1 MKSILFPT
9 DFSQCASN
17 AFTHALELAS
27 QQNAELIVLHIVFP
41 NEGVDNNIYNAFWTD
56 DYLAEREKGMKDWI
70 RRKLRKPEHKKV
82 RITSLTQIGFPVAT
96 ISEVAETNKVDLIV
110 MGTTGATGMRGVLLG
125 SVAAGVIGK
134 TAIPVLVVPKKAAYT
149 PMRNVVMA
157 TDFNLRISEASKLLL
172 QRWLKLNKSQLH
184 IVHILDKPGERVDQ
198 NKESVLAGKLGIMP
212 KDFHY
217 LHDRNVP
224 QAVSNFMD
232 SLDAQA
238 LVTIARDH
246 SLLHRLFFDSV
257 TRKLAHRVR
266 TPMLVLHEHA

>member
-41 NEGVDNNIYNAFWTD
+41 NEGVDNNVYNAFWTD
-56 DYLAEREKGMKDWI
+56 DYLAQREKGMKDWI

-96 ISEVAETNKVDLIV
+96 ISKVAETNKVDLIV

-125 SVAAGVIGK
+125 SVAAGVMGK

-184 IVHILDKPGERVDQ
+184 IVHILDKPGEHVDQ
-198 NKESVLAGKLGIMP
+198 NKESVLAGKLGITP

-232 SLDAQA
+232 SQDAQA